1 MFVNHALYIA
11 GAVAVV
17 AVAVGAAAVA
27 VVADVAAVVGKL
39 TPPPSSV
46 VAVVVVRL
54 PPPPLLL
61 HIGCL
66 NFSQFVLNK
75 FSASQKQIFFLE
87 LYTRILK

>member
-46 VAVVVVRL
+46 VEVVVVRL
-54 PPPPLLL
+54 PPATLFSCG
-61 HIGCL
+61 GCGG
-66 NFSQFVLNK
+66 
-75 FSASQKQIFFLE
+75 
-87 LYTRILK
+87 